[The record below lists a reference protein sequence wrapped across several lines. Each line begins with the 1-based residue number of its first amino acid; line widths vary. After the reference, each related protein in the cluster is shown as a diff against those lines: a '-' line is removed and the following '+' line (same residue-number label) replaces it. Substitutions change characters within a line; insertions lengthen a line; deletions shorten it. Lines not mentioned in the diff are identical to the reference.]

1 MMNFSNLINVIMEKA
16 SKKPRNI
23 IAIAGAPTSGK
34 STLAKALTEQIPNS
48 ALFALDGFHFD
59 DSILI
64 KRRLLSRKGSP
75 NTFGVNGFS
84 YLLEHLA
91 NGQDDIYVPS
101 FDRDLEVSRNA
112 AIFIP
117 KSVKTIFV
125 EGNYVLLDDPNWTV
139 TQNSLT

>member
-1 MMNFSNLINVIMEKA
+1 MEKA

-48 ALFALDGFHFD
+48 ALFALGGFHFD